1 MARYTDYGILT
12 GYWILFCVIHHIT
25 AMEKCKKMFRS
36 KMGEGFQYYRL
47 IYSFLALATLIFVL
61 WFQLSINSARLG
73 IPVRIK
79 YFVGLPFSILG
90 TFLMGASISKYF
102 IKLSGISVFYHEKRA
117 ASLELNGVHKY
128 IRHPLY
134 LGTLLSMWSLF
145 IFFPLLTNFWGCFS
159 ITLYLLLIGIR
170 SEEKKLSI
178 QFGEVYDSYKRSTPK
193 LIPNF
198 LFIGK
203 VILNYS

>member
-1 MARYTDYGILT
+1 MATCTDYGILA
-12 GYWILFCVIHHIT
+12 GCWILFCVIHHIT
-25 AMEKCKKMFRS
+25 ATEKCKKMFRS

-47 IYSFLALATLIFVL
+47 IYSFLALVTLIFVL
-61 WFQLSINSARLG
+61 WFQFSINSVGLG

-102 IKLSGISVFYHEKRA
+102 IKLSGISVFYHEKRS
-117 ASLELNGVHKY
+117 ASLELYGVHKY

-134 LGTLLSMWSLF
+134 LGTLLLMWSLF
-145 IFFPLLTNFWGCFS
+145 LFFPLLANFLGCLS
-159 ITLYLLLIGIR
+159 ITLYVLIGIR

-178 QFGEVYDSYKRSTPK
+178 QFGEVYDSYKRRTPK

>member
-36 KMGEGFQYYRL
+36 KMGEGFQYCRL

-61 WFQLSINSARLG
+61 WFQLSINSVGLG

-117 ASLELNGVHKY
+117 ASLELYGVHKY

-145 IFFPLLTNFWGCFS
+145 IFFPLLTNFLGCLS

-203 VILNYS
+203 VILNYF